1 MPPALH
7 LQLLFMSDDTDIKGA
22 APKAKHP
29 HYCIVADAEAK
40 EVRFNCMPTVTRHT
54 SSLTPQPAQVIVVIC
69 GTRGSKDIATDG
81 DFPFSSLHPRP

>member
-1 MPPALH
+1 MQPALH

-40 EVRFNCMPTVTRHT
+40 EVRVTSFYLYANRHA
-54 SSLTPQPAQVIVVIC
+54 SHVIPN
-69 GTRGSKDIATDG
+69 TATCAG
-81 DFPFSSLHPRP
+81 HRRYMRHQGLQRHRNRR